1 MTRRQP
7 LPDAHL
13 RKTLQSAILQGL
25 DSADTPDNPDNPEL
39 ARYQRLLQDYPRRG
53 GKLVRGMLTL
63 LSTLAHGG
71 TLEHGLVPAA
81 SLELFQSWVLI
92 HDDIEDDS
100 HLRRGQPALHRQ
112 VGMPVALN
120 VGDGLHVHMWERL
133 LTSQPPPAVISEFL
147 RTIRLTAQGQ
157 HLDLAWVEGGRLDVS
172 EAEYLEMVRLKTA
185 WYTVVTPLRLG
196 ALLTGSEPA
205 AEFTTA
211 GLDLGAAFQIRDD
224 VLNLSAADESSRGY
238 GKEQAGDLIEAK
250 RTLILAHFF
259 AHTDAD
265 SAAEAR
271 ERLSRPAAER
281 SAADVHWLLTAIRA
295 SRSLDY
301 AQATAEQLA
310 QRSLTALEEVL
321 ASLPDQDSAQRLL
334 TLLRSLASRSR

>member
-1 MTRRQP
+1 MTSSGNTEDP
-7 LPDAHL
+7 YL
-13 RKTLQSAILQGL
+13 RKTLQTAILQGL
-25 DSADTPDNPDNPEL
+25 ENSEPHPNPEL
-39 ARYQRLLQDYPRRG
+39 ARYHRLLQDYPLRG
-53 GKLVRGMLTL
+53 GKLVRGTLTL

-71 TLEHGLVPAA
+71 TVEQGLVPAA

-133 LTSQPPPAVISEFL
+133 LESRPPTAVISEFL
-147 RTIRLTAQGQ
+147 STIRRTAEGQ
-157 HLDLAWVEGGRLDVS
+157 HLDLAWVENGRLDVS
-172 EAEYLEMVRLKTA
+172 EAEYLEMVRLKTG

-196 ALLTGSEPA
+196 ALVTGREPA
-205 AEFTTA
+205 PAFTSA

-224 VLNLSAADESSRGY
+224 VLNLSAADEGSDGY

-259 AHTDAD
+259 ANAGAAAAD
-265 SAAEAR
+265 EAR

-281 SAADVHWLLTAIRA
+281 SEADVRWLLDAI
-295 SRSLDY
+295 STTGSLDY
-301 AQATAEQLA
+301 AQAVAEELA
-310 QRSLTALEEVL
+310 ASSLAVITDTVQ
-321 ASLPDQDSAQRLL
+321 SLPNRDAAERLL
-334 TLLRSLASRSR
+334 SLLESLASRSR